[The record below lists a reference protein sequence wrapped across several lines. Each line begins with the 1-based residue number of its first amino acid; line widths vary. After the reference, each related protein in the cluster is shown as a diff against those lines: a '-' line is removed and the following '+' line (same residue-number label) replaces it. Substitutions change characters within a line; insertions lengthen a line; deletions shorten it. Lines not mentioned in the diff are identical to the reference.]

1 MRISKEIVCT
11 IFGNIVAK
19 GAHSQRLQ
27 YLALFLRLS
36 PEISSVKLKT
46 PTLLLPLL
54 SSNSCRKTDAIFLQV
69 EASTRTHIN
78 ETRHAHLDQLHD
90 SAVTLNQVT
99 Y

>member
-1 MRISKEIVCT
+1 MPRIVFAAVSRNIVCQVDT
-11 IFGNIVAK
+11 
-19 GAHSQRLQ
+19 S
-27 YLALFLRLS
+27 
-36 PEISSVKLKT
+36 
-46 PTLLLPLL
+46 LL
-54 SSNSCRKTDAIFLQV
+54 SSNSFRKTDAIFLQV